1 MYTKKLLKRL
11 KIDNCN
17 PAKLLILVG
26 TVLKPDIKSLLKY
39 NNATVYWQIISST
52 IYLLNYTHP
61 NTSYAVSQ
69 LARFMAVLGES
80 HYRLSKQ
87 LLRYLN
93 GTLEAGIT
101 YLSQAV
107 YLPLCKLTLPTG
119 YNIFTNA
126 TWGTEHD
133 RISFQGI
140 AVIRY
145 RGAVIWMA

>member
-1 MYTKKLLKRL
+1 MVVPK
-11 KIDNCN
+11 
-17 PAKLLILVG
+17 
-26 TVLKPDIKSLLKY
+26 
-39 NNATVYWQIISST
+39 
-52 IYLLNYTHP
+52 
-61 NTSYAVSQ
+61 
-69 LARFMAVLGES
+69 ES

-101 YLSQAV
+101 YLSRAV
-107 YLPLCKLTLPTG
+107 YLPLCKLMLPTG

-126 TWGTEHD
+126 TWGIEHD

-145 RGAVIWMA
+145 RGAVIWMAQRQKLTVLSLIEAEIIAALEGARLVI